1 MNDTDFD
8 RSPNEVA
15 NDSPTRR
22 RRVPRTFLTAAAA
35 ACAVV
40 FLLVVVAVTVSADS
54 DPFETVS
61 GDQRGLG
68 PMSGEQDDPLPIQ
81 TLPAF
86 SDGDPV
92 DLGQYLG
99 EPLLVNFWAT
109 WCAPCVREMPMLRDM
124 SEELAGDVTFL
135 GVNVQDIPMN
145 AEAFIDELNVA
156 YDQATDPNG
165 DYFRAVGGLGMP
177 TTLLVD
183 AQGFVRYRH
192 TGELDAEG
200 LRELLQEH
208 LALGID

>member
-1 MNDTDFD
+1 MNATDIE
-8 RSPNEVA
+8 RSPEEVA
-15 NDSPTRR
+15 NGFPPRR
-22 RRVPRTFLTAAAA
+22 RRVPRTFLTTAAA

-40 FLLVVVAVTVSADS
+40 FLIVVVAVTVSADLT
-54 DPFETVS
+54 PFETAAD
-61 GDQRGLG
+61 DQRGLG
-68 PMSGEQDDPLPIQ
+68 PKSGAQNDPLPIQ

-86 SDGDPV
+86 SGGDPV
-92 DLGQYLG
+92 DLGPYLG

-124 SEELAGDVTFL
+124 SGELAGDVTFL
-135 GVNVQDIPMN
+135 GINVQDIAMN
-145 AEAFIDELNVA
+145 AEAFIDELNVE

-183 AQGFVRYRH
+183 EKGFVRYRH
-192 TGELDAEG
+192 TGELDAGG

-208 LALGID
+208 LAPGME